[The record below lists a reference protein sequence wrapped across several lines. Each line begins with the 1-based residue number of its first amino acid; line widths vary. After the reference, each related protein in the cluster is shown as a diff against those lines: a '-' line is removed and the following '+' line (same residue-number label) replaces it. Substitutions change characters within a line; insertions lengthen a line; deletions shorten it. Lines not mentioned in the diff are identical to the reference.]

1 MLDAGLINLYGGGLQ
16 ETAGISELCIINNP
30 DTSDPN
36 SFLKDHA
43 DVLHKPVL
51 LKSELRIIYYKQ
63 YKHYPRDASSGDD
76 VGRSPHMRIVS
87 FFIICKEEYNPFFH
101 PMPT

>member
-30 DTSDPN
+30 ETSDLN

-43 DVLHKPVL
+43 NVFHKLML
-51 LKSELRIIYYKQ
+51 LKSKLRFNYYK
-63 YKHYPRDASSGDD
+63 R
-76 VGRSPHMRIVS
+76 
-87 FFIICKEEYNPFFH
+87 
-101 PMPT
+101 